1 MRCTHCGADNPED
14 SAFCRKCGRRLLTP
28 RPTQVI
34 DFEKLLNDGYA
45 SLDAGHTGEALLAA
59 EGILRSDPANTS
71 ALALKSL
78 VHERTGDLD
87 QAIDA
92 LEQIVALNPDSTP
105 DRRRLLELRAR
116 RGYPVYRTQ
125 RPVTPAGSPLL
136 AASLTA
142 IVFLVCALAFTL
154 IVFRDRPEQAHA
166 GGLNGQPASTETSR
180 GYAQAPTNTQAP
192 PVPPQANYYR
202 PEPAQQPTTSQPVTV
217 SPGPSSPTGALLPP
231 IVPVLGGG
239 GSANNETS
247 SAGATTQPAETGS
260 AVMPP
265 PPSTDTR
272 PPAPRS
278 IIEVSVTPPGG
289 SGSTPA
295 GPSQDQE
302 SLNYLRI
309 AQAQQQQGDY
319 AKATQTYK
327 KALPGA
333 RFPGRIY
340 QAIALCHYRL
350 GQLNEAAAAYEQAI
364 QAYDAQAR
372 AGHDV
377 NGAQAGIAACRAG
390 LRTVRAGG

>member
-1 MRCTHCGADNPED
+1 VRCTHCGADNPDD
-14 SAFCRKCGRRLLTP
+14 SAFCRKCGRRLLSP

-92 LEQIVALNPDSTP
+92 LEQLVTLNPDSTP

-116 RGYPVYRTQ
+116 RGYPTYRVQ
-125 RPVTPAGSPLL
+125 RPVTPTGSPLL

-154 IVFRDRPEQAHA
+154 IVFRDRPEQTQA
-166 GGLNGQPASTETSR
+166 GEMNGRPAATETSR
-180 GYAQAPTNTQAP
+180 EYAQVPTTGQTP
-192 PVPPQANYYR
+192 GVPPINHYR
-202 PEPAQQPTTSQPVTV
+202 PEAAQQPATSQPVTV
-217 SPGPSSPTGALLPP
+217 APGASAPTGALLPP
-231 IVPVLGGG
+231 IVPIIGGE
-239 GSANNETS
+239 GSANNDTNI
-247 SAGATTQPAETGS
+247 AGTTTQPAEPGG
-260 AVMPP
+260 AVMPS

-278 IIEVSVTPPGG
+278 IIEVSVTPPSG
-289 SGSTPA
+289 SGSAPT
-295 GPSQDQE
+295 GPSEDQE

-309 AQAQQQQGDY
+309 AQAQQQQADY
-319 AKATQTYK
+319 AKAIQTYR

-350 GQLNEAAAAYEQAI
+350 GQMNDAAAAYEKAI

-372 AGHDV
+372 SGYDV

-390 LRTVRAGG
+390 LRAVRAGG

>member
-1 MRCTHCGADNPED
+1 MRCTHCGADNPDD
-14 SAFCRKCGRRLLTP
+14 SAFCRKCGRRLLSP

-92 LEQIVALNPDSTP
+92 LEQLVTLNPDSTP

-116 RGYPVYRTQ
+116 RGYPPYRAQ
-125 RPVTPAGSPLL
+125 RPVAPPASPLL

-154 IVFRDRPEQAHA
+154 IVLRDRPEQVH
-166 GGLNGQPASTETSR
+166 GGEMNGQPASTATPSQ
-180 GYAQAPTNTQAP
+180 YAQAPTTTQP
-192 PVPPQANYYR
+192 TVPPANYYR
-202 PEPAQQPTTSQPVTV
+202 PETGQQPANSQPVTV
-217 SPGPSSPTGALLPP
+217 APGPSAPTGALLPP
-231 IVPVLGGG
+231 IVPMIGSGS
-239 GSANNETS
+239 SANQEPS
-247 SAGATTQPAETGS
+247 SAGTTAQPSETGGS
-260 AVMPP
+260 VMPS
-265 PPSTDTR
+265 PPSSDAR

-278 IIEVSVTPPGG
+278 IIEVSVTPPNS
-289 SGSTPA
+289 SGAATT

-319 AKATQTYK
+319 AKAIQTYK

-350 GQLNEAAAAYEQAI
+350 GQMNEAAAAYEQAI

>member
-1 MRCTHCGADNPED
+1 MRCTHCGADNPDD

-45 SLDAGHTGEALLAA
+45 ALDAGHTGEALLAA

-92 LEQIVALNPDSTP
+92 LEQLVTLNPDSTP
-105 DRRRLLELRAR
+105 DRRRLMELRAR
-116 RGYPVYRTQ
+116 RGYPAYRMQ
-125 RPVTPAGSPLL
+125 PPPQAAGSPLL

-154 IVFRDRPEQAHA
+154 LVFRDRPEQVHA
-166 GGLNGQPASTETSR
+166 GDLNGQPAPTQAPRE
-180 GYAQAPTNTQAP
+180 YAQAPTAVQTPGAP
-192 PVPPQANYYR
+192 PANYYR
-202 PEPAQQPTTSQPVTV
+202 PDATQQHTTSPPVTV
-217 SPGPSSPTGALLPP
+217 APGASAPTGALLPP
-231 IVPVLGGG
+231 IVPTIAPGV
-239 GSANNETS
+239 SPSSEQANS
-247 SAGATTQPAETGS
+247 QPASQPSEPGT
-260 AVMPP
+260 AVMPS
-265 PPSTDTR
+265 PPSGATR
-272 PPAPRS
+272 PSGPRS
-278 IIEVSVTPPGG
+278 IIEVSVTPP
-289 SGSTPA
+289 SGSDSSPS
-295 GPSQDQE
+295 GPTEDQE

-309 AQAQQQQGDY
+309 AQAQQQQADY
-319 AKATQTYK
+319 AKAIQTYK

-377 NGAQAGIAACRAG
+377 GGAQAGIAACRAG